1 MGYAIQ
7 SSYYARAE
15 VEGNAL
21 ARNARAMGTFS
32 NATITGR

>member
-1 MGYAIQ
+1 
-7 SSYYARAE
+7 